1 MKNLFDKQPIS
12 DEAPRGLRN
21 KVEYASRQEPRKAWF
36 APRYRWAAAG
46 TAVAAAAVAG
56 VMFIMPS
63 SAEAKTWDMVQ
74 DAYGKVRGM
83 LIQMR
88 FDDPKGESGE
98 MLIAGKGN
106 DWRVSFKNSGDHG
119 PDSMDISYSGG
130 EITLWDG
137 GDTAQVISL
146 GMNIPFQ
153 PEQVMQNM
161 AEQLTASK
169 IFEQHADDMGRQ
181 NIRVEQPVVV
191 DGRRVFNVYI
201 SDPHNAGN
209 QVHVV
214 VDAETDLPISMQMQ
228 GVRGESMQ
236 MSFQF
241 NGEFDRSLLQP
252 VLPSG
257 VKFKH
262 TDPKTMDGE
271 GDGMLHELKEF
282 GKVLKD
288 MHDSGKPH
296 EDESEVR
303 IERAVNRG

>member
-21 KVEYASRQEPRKAWF
+21 KVEYASRQQPRRAWF

-56 VMFIMPS
+56 VMFLVPS

-88 FDDPKGESGE
+88 FDDPNGASGE

-106 DWRVSFKNSGDHG
+106 DWRVSFKNTGDHG
-119 PDSMDISYSGG
+119 PDNMDISYSPG
-130 EITLWDG
+130 ELTLWDG

-153 PEQVMQNM
+153 PEQVMQGM

-169 IFEQHADDMGRQ
+169 IFEQHADEMGQRV
-181 NIRVEQPVVV
+181 RVEQPVVV
-191 DGRRVFNVYI
+191 DGRRVYNVYI
-201 SDPHNAGN
+201 TDPNKAGN

-214 VDAETDLPISMQMQ
+214 VDAETDLPISMKMQ
-228 GVRGESMQ
+228 GERGESMH
-236 MSFQF
+236 MSFEF

-262 TDPKTMDGE
+262 TDIKSMGGE
-271 GDGMLHELKEF
+271 GKDMFRGLEEF
-282 GKVLKD
+282 GNA
-288 MHDSGKPH
+288 MEHTHDDGKPQ
-296 EDESEVR
+296 EDKSEVR
-303 IERAVNRG
+303 IERAVKLG

>member
-12 DEAPRGLRN
+12 DEAPQGLRN

-46 TAVAAAAVAG
+46 TAVAAAAIAG
-56 VMFIMPS
+56 VMFMAPS

-106 DWRVSFKNSGDHG
+106 DWRVSFKNSDPHG

-130 EITLWDG
+130 ELTLWDG
-137 GDTAQVISL
+137 GDTAQVINL

-153 PEQVMQNM
+153 PEQVMQGM

-169 IFEQHADDMGRQ
+169 IFEQHGDEMGRQ

-191 DGRRVFNVYI
+191 DGRRVYNVYI
-201 SDPHNAGN
+201 SDPDNAGN

-262 TDPKTMDGE
+262 TDIKSMGGE
-271 GDGMLHELKEF
+271 GEDLFHNLEQAGKEIGKIHNDGKQ
-282 GKVLKD
+282 
-288 MHDSGKPH
+288 H
-296 EDESEVR
+296 EDKSEVR
-303 IERAVNRG
+303 VERAVKLG

>member
-56 VMFIMPS
+56 VMFMAPS

-106 DWRVSFKNSGDHG
+106 DWRVSFKNSGNHG
-119 PDSMDISYSGG
+119 PDSFDVSYSGG
-130 EITLWDG
+130 EIMLWDG

-146 GMNIPFQ
+146 GMNMPFQ
-153 PEQVMQNM
+153 PEQVMQGM
-161 AEQLTASK
+161 AEHLTASK
-169 IFEQHADDMGRQ
+169 IFEQHADEMGQRV
-181 NIRVEQPVVV
+181 RVEQPVVV
-191 DGRRVFNVYI
+191 DGRRVYNVYI
-201 SDPHNAGN
+201 TDPDNAGH

-214 VDAETDLPISMQMQ
+214 VDAETDLPISMDMQ
-228 GVRGESMQ
+228 GVRGGSMQ

-257 VKFKH
+257 IKFRH
-262 TDPKTMDGE
+262 TDPKSMDGE
-271 GDGMLHELKEF
+271 GEDMLHELKEIGEVF
-282 GKVLKD
+282 KD
-288 MHDSGKPH
+288 GHDSGKQH
-296 EDESEVR
+296 EDKSEVR
-303 IERAVNRG
+303 IERAVKLG

>member
-12 DEAPRGLRN
+12 DEAPQGLRN

-46 TAVAAAAVAG
+46 TAVAAAVAG

-88 FDDPKGESGE
+88 FDEPNGESGE

-106 DWRVSFKNSGDHG
+106 DWRVSFSESDRPG
-119 PDSMDISYSGG
+119 PNSMDISYSGG
-130 EITLWDG
+130 ELMIWDG

-146 GMNIPFQ
+146 GMNLPFQ
-153 PEQVMQNM
+153 PEQVMQGM

-191 DGRRVFNVYI
+191 DGRRVYNVFI
-201 SDPHNAGN
+201 SDPDNAGN

-214 VDAETDLPISMQMQ
+214 VDAETDLPISMEMQ

-236 MSFQF
+236 MTFQF

-262 TDPKTMDGE
+262 TDFKSMGTEGEDMFQGLEQFGKTME
-271 GDGMLHELKEF
+271 
-282 GKVLKD
+282 D
-288 MHDSGKPH
+288 MHKDGKSH
-296 EDESEVR
+296 EDKDEVR
-303 IERAVNRG
+303 IERAVKLG